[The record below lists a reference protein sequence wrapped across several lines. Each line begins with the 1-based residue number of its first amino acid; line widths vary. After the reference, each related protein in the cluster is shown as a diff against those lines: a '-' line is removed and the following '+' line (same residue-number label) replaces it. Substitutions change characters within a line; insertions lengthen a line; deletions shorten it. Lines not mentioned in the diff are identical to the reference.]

1 MITQGGIKIMKR
13 IGILTSGG
21 DAPGMNAA
29 IRAAVRTG
37 LSMGM
42 EVYGIKQ
49 GYEGLLDGDITKM
62 EWHSV
67 GDILQR
73 GGTILRTARSER
85 FMTEEGQLHAVD
97 MLNTFGIE
105 GLVVIGGDGSFK
117 GGLELDRRG
126 ITVMGVPGTIDNDLA
141 YTDFTIGFDTAVNT
155 VLYLI
160 SNLRDTASAH
170 ERTTIIEV
178 MGRHCGDIAL
188 YSGLAGGAD
197 VILVP
202 EKEVDIN
209 MVCRRVL
216 RGQQSGKLHSI
227 IIKAEGVEVSSEELA
242 GIVEE
247 RTGRE
252 ARAVVPGH
260 IQRGGTPTGR
270 DRILAGLM
278 GTKAVE
284 LLFNDER
291 SKAIGLCRGEI
302 AAYDLEEALKQKRD
316 FNEDMYRIAEM
327 LS

>member
-1 MITQGGIKIMKR
+1 MKKIA
-13 IGILTSGG
+13 ILTSGG

-29 IRAAVRTG
+29 VRAAVRTG

-42 EVYGIKQ
+42 EVFGIER
-49 GYEGLLDGDITKM
+49 GYEGLLDGEIRKM

-85 FMTEEGQLHAVD
+85 FREAKWQKHAVD
-97 MLNTFGIE
+97 MLQTFGIE
-105 GLVVIGGDGSFK
+105 GLIVVGGDGSFH
-117 GGLELDRRG
+117 GGLELDRLG
-126 ITVMGVPGTIDNDLA
+126 VTVMGIPGTIDNDLGC
-141 YTDFTIGFDTAVNT
+141 TDYTIGFDTAVNT
-155 VLYLI
+155 VLSMI

-170 ERTTIIEV
+170 ERTTIVEV

-188 YSGLAGGAD
+188 HAGLAGGAD

-202 EKEVDIN
+202 EMETDIN

-227 IIKAEGVEVSSEELA
+227 IMKAEGVDMSVQQLA
-242 GIVEE
+242 EIIEK

-252 ARAVVPGH
+252 VRSVVPGY

-270 DRILAGLM
+270 DRMLASVM
-278 GTKAVE
+278 ASKAVK
-284 LLFNDER
+284 LLYDDER
-291 SKAIGLCRGEI
+291 SKAIGIINNEITAVDLADALEMKKEFRKDLYEI
-302 AAYDLEEALKQKRD
+302 AE
-316 FNEDMYRIAEM
+316 I

>member
-1 MITQGGIKIMKR
+1 MKR
-13 IGILTSGG
+13 IGVLTSGG

-29 IRAAVRTG
+29 VRAVVRTA
-37 LSMGM
+37 LSMDM
-42 EVYGIKQ
+42 EVYGIER
-49 GYEGLLDGDITKM
+49 GYEGLLDGEIQKM

-85 FMTEEGQLHAVD
+85 FMTEEGQKHAVD
-97 MLNTFGIE
+97 ILETFGIE

-117 GGLELDRRG
+117 GGLALDKLG
-126 ITVMGVPGTIDNDLA
+126 IRVMGVPGTIDNDLA
-141 YTDFTIGFDTAVNT
+141 YTDYTIGFDTAVNT
-155 VLYLI
+155 VLSMI
-160 SNLRDTASAH
+160 SNIRDTASAH

-188 YSGLAGGAD
+188 HSGLAGGAD
-197 VILVP
+197 VILIP
-202 EKEVDIN
+202 EIELDIN

-227 IIKAEGVEVSSEELA
+227 IVKAEGVEMSSQQLA
-242 GIVEE
+242 QVVEE

-260 IQRGGTPTGR
+260 IQRGGTPSGR
-270 DRILAGLM
+270 DRILASM
-278 GTKAVE
+278 MAAKAVQ
-284 LLFNDER
+284 LLFDDEC
-291 SKAIGLCRGEI
+291 SKAIGICNGEI
-302 AAYDLEEALKQKRD
+302 IAYDLEKALKLKRE
-316 FNEDMYRIAEM
+316 FERELYKIAEI